1 MNNYARVAD
10 SIIGWGTSVGQWSRI
25 ENKSVVGEDVHVKVL
40 HSGHIFMPLR
50 LLDVPATP
58 KLSRTRNPWKQG
70 HSLMFLGVQDEVFMN
85 GTIVLPHKDIKES
98 NLDPGTI
105 IM

>member
-40 HSGHIFMPLR
+40 QI
-50 LLDVPATP
+50 PATSSC
-58 KLSRTRNPWKQG
+58 LCAC
-70 HSLMFLGVQDEVFMN
+70 LMCLPLPSFLEPGIH
-85 GTIVLPHKDIKES
+85 GSKDTVS
-98 NLDPGTI
+98 CFWVCR
-105 IM
+105 MRCS